1 MEGPTADTNA
11 ERRCVMVALRK
22 EFSVFAT
29 ACETLMGYEITLA
42 NLSEQEGQMIQ
53 YYLSI
58 LAVKFPALAE

>member
-1 MEGPTADTNA
+1 M
-11 ERRCVMVALRK
+11 MALRK